1 MNIKYRRGSLS
12 AGASLLTL
20 LLFVAPVRAEQ
31 QLMQFSVSGAYSND
45 VTNPAFGGPPTGVV
59 IWGCCATYYG
69 PTVPYLPGSIAE
81 ALGAFVGMAGTP
93 VNVPASDAYD
103 GYGGLGFRQGGN
115 FLQNYGGLTVTRQVD
130 TTHGPGAAPT
140 PITATFAAGGVDN
153 AARWVETISNT
164 TANTITGSLTYIND
178 LGSDFDTQF
187 VASSSGNA
195 AAQTGN
201 LYLVSHENNSHNSD
215 PVITHIFGN
224 NAYTLNS
231 TMVHA
236 DGDDATEWQYSITLA
251 PGETRKIVLFNVLT
265 ADVNFNPLNPVSDI
279 ALGVQLANLI
289 TNNGQAI
296 AADSL
301 PFTFFSDLSRDDL
314 KQILNY
320 DFVGLTLD
328 TSRPYFIE
336 TDYAMT
342 HGPVEF
348 DGGTLRPTA
357 PMIIGQDMAVHA
369 AGGTIDS
376 TNGNLTLTG
385 ALSGAGSMT
394 FAGANKTILTG
405 AASFGGGATVQSGTL
420 IVGNHG
426 TGSLDAS
433 VQVHSGATLGGT
445 GTIGGNVTILSGGFL
460 SPGNS
465 IGTLTING
473 DLVLQPGS
481 TMEVEIAGNGG
492 SDRVNVSGVATITG
506 AHVVITA
513 IDPETSYQKGQT
525 YTFITAAGGIDGQFA
540 DVTSRSAF
548 LNFDLASLT
557 SGNAVTISLKD
568 RVSEPA
574 KLFTTAAKTQNQL
587 AAAGALGTLAQSGQS
602 LALYNSLLMLNEEEA
617 RAAFDQLSGEAYASA
632 KGVLIDQTHFTRDAV
647 TSRLQQA
654 FGGTPSSPIHALSF
668 GPAPKKSASE
678 AFDGVAPASI
688 GNTSGPYAAWGY
700 AFGSWGKQDGN
711 ANTGEL
717 KSSTG
722 GFITGLDGV
731 VYDNWRLG
739 LLAGYSHTSFHV
751 DDRSSSGSSDNYT
764 LGAYAGTEWGMAGG
778 DALAFRSGLSYTW
791 HNLAMDRWAAFP
803 DFSDHLNA
811 DYDAGTF
818 QAFGELAYKT
828 QIGKAALEPYANLA
842 YVRLKT
848 DGFDEQGLT
857 AAALATESD
866 TTDTTFTT
874 LGFRASTDID
884 LGSFNAKARADISWR
899 HAYGDI
905 TPVSTASFLG
915 SGAFT
920 VSGAPI
926 AKDVATVEAGLD
938 FQISRDAV
946 LGVSYNG
953 QFGSGAVQNGVNA
966 KLSVSF

>member
-1 MNIKYRRGSLS
+1 MNIKVRRGSLS
-12 AGASLLTL
+12 AGASLMTL
-20 LLFVAPVRAEQ
+20 LLLMAPVRAEQ
-31 QLMQFSVSGAYSND
+31 QLIEFAVYGAYSND
-45 VTNPAFGGPPTGVV
+45 VTNPAFGGPYTGT
-59 IWGCCATYYG
+59 IGACCATYYG
-69 PTVPYLPGSIAE
+69 PADLSFSGGISE
-81 ALGAFVGMAGTP
+81 AAGASVGVAGTP
-93 VNVPASDAYD
+93 VYQRVSDAYD

-115 FLQNYGGLTVTRQVD
+115 VSPNFGGLTVTRQVD
-130 TTHGPGAAPT
+130 TTHGPGSIPT
-140 PITATFAAGGVDN
+140 PITATFAAGGVYN

-164 TANTITGSLTYIND
+164 TANTITGSLTYLNN
-178 LGSDFDTQF
+178 LGSDFDTAF
-187 VASSSGNA
+187 VASSSGNV

-201 LYLVSHENNSHNSD
+201 LYLVSREDRINSLD

-231 TMVHA
+231 TMKHS
-236 DGDDATEWQYSITLA
+236 DGSDVTEWQYSVSLA

-265 ADVNFNPLNPVSDI
+265 ADINFSSLDPASDI

-348 DGGTLRPTA
+348 DGGTLRPTG

-369 AGGTIDS
+369 AGGTIDG

-394 FAGANKTILTG
+394 FAGTNKIILTG
-405 AASFGGGATVQSGTL
+405 ANSFGGGATVEAGTL

-445 GTIGGNVTILSGGFL
+445 GTIGGNVNILSGGFL

-492 SDRVNVSGVATITG
+492 SDLVNVSGVATIAG
-506 AHVVITA
+506 AHAVITA

-525 YTFITAAGGIDGQFA
+525 YSFITAAGGIDGQFA
-540 DVTSRSAF
+540 DITSRSAF
-548 LNFDLASLT
+548 LNFDLASPAG
-557 SGNAVTISLKD
+557 GNAVTISLKD
-568 RVSEPA
+568 DVSEPS
-574 KLFTTAAKTQNQL
+574 KLFTTAANTPNQL
-587 AAAGALGTLAQSGQS
+587 ATAGALGTLAQSGPS
-602 LALYNSLLMLNEEEA
+602 LALYNSLLMLTDGEA

-668 GPAPKKSASE
+668 GPAPKKSGSE
-678 AFDGVAPASI
+678 AFDAVAPASI
-688 GNTSGPYAAWGY
+688 GNASGTYAAWGY

-711 ANTGEL
+711 GHTGEL

-751 DDRSSSGSSDNYT
+751 DDRTSSGSSDNYT
-764 LGAYAGTEWGMAGG
+764 LGAYAGTEWGLAGG
-778 DALAFRSGLSYTW
+778 DALAFRSGLGYTW
-791 HNLAMDRWAAFP
+791 HNLEMERRAAFP
-803 DFSDHLNA
+803 GFSDHLNA

-828 QIGKAALEPYANLA
+828 QLGKAALEPYANLA

-857 AAALATESD
+857 AAALTTGSD
-866 TTDTTFTT
+866 TTDTTFST

-884 LGSFNAKARADISWR
+884 LGSLNAKARADIGWR
-899 HAYGDI
+899 HAYGDV

-915 SGAFT
+915 SSAFT
-920 VSGAPI
+920 VAGAPI

-938 FQISRDAV
+938 FQISQDAV

>member
-1 MNIKYRRGSLS
+1 MNIKVRRGSLS
-12 AGASLLTL
+12 AGASLMTL
-20 LLFVAPVRAEQ
+20 LLLMVPVHAEQ
-31 QLMQFSVSGAYSND
+31 QLIQFYVDGAYSND
-45 VTNPAFGGPPTGVV
+45 VTNPAFGGPDTIPLG
-59 IWGCCATYYG
+59 GCCATYYG
-69 PTVPYLPGSIAE
+69 PNGPLYLGSIIE
-81 ALGAFVGMAGTP
+81 ANAISVGVAGTP
-93 VNVPASDAYD
+93 VSQPATDAYD
-103 GYGGLGFRQGGN
+103 GYGRFGFRQGN
-115 FLQNYGGLTVTRQVD
+115 TLLPDSGGLTVTRQVD
-130 TTHGPGAAPT
+130 TTHGPKKVTT
-140 PITATFAAGGVDN
+140 PITATFSAGGVDN
-153 AARWVETISNT
+153 AVRWVETISNT
-164 TANTITGSLTYIND
+164 TANTITGTFTYLND
-178 LGSDFDTQF
+178 LGSDSRTTF

-201 LYLVSHENNSHNSD
+201 LFLVSYQKDNYNFD

-231 TMVHA
+231 TMKHS
-236 DGDDATEWQYSITLA
+236 DGSAVTEWQYSVSLA

-265 ADVNFNPLNPVSDI
+265 ADVNFNPLNPASDI
-279 ALGVQLANLI
+279 TLGVQLANLI

-348 DGGTLRPTA
+348 DGGTLRPTG

-394 FAGANKTILTG
+394 FAGTNKIILTG
-405 AASFGGGATVQSGTL
+405 ANSFGGGATVEAGTL

-433 VQVHSGATLGGT
+433 AQVRSGATLGGT
-445 GTIGGNVTILSGGFL
+445 GTIGGNVNILSGGFL

-492 SDRVNVSGVATITG
+492 SDLVNVSGVATITG
-506 AHVVITA
+506 AHAVITA

-525 YTFITAAGGIDGQFA
+525 YSFITAAGGIDGQFA
-540 DVTSRSAF
+540 DITSRSAF

-568 RVSEPA
+568 RVSEPS
-574 KLFTTAAKTQNQL
+574 KLFTTVAKTPNQL
-587 AAAGALGTLAQSGQS
+587 ATAEALGTLAQSGPS
-602 LALYNSLLMLNEEEA
+602 LALYNSLLMLTDEEA
-617 RAAFDQLSGEAYASA
+617 RAAFDQLSGEAHASA
-632 KGVLIDQTHFTRDAV
+632 KGVLIDQSHFARDAV
-647 TSRLQQA
+647 TGRLQQA
-654 FGGTPSSPIHALSF
+654 FGGAPSSPIHTLSF
-668 GPAPKKSASE
+668 GPELKQSGNE
-678 AFDGVAPASI
+678 AFDAVAPASI
-688 GNTSGPYAAWGY
+688 GGASGTYAAWGY

-711 ANTGEL
+711 SDKGEL

-722 GFITGLDGV
+722 GFVTGLDGV
-731 VYDNWRLG
+731 VHDNWRLG

-751 DDRSSSGSSDNYT
+751 DSRASSGSSDNYT
-764 LGAYAGTEWGMAGG
+764 LGTYAGTEWGLAGG

-791 HNLAMDRWAAFP
+791 HNLEMERWATFP
-803 DFSDHLNA
+803 GFSDRLDA

-818 QAFGELAYKT
+818 QVFGELAYKT
-828 QIGKAALEPYANLA
+828 KLGKAALEPYANLA

-848 DGFDEQGLT
+848 DGFDERGLT
-857 AAALATESD
+857 AAALTTDSDTSD
-866 TTDTTFTT
+866 TTFST

-884 LGSFNAKARADISWR
+884 LGSFHAKARADIGWR
-899 HAYGDI
+899 HAYSDVS
-905 TPVSTASFLG
+905 PVSTASFVG
-915 SGAFT
+915 SSAFT